1 MAKINRESVK
11 DAGRII
17 EKFLPNQIQ
26 RTKFLSFLSN
36 AINFSNKIDN
46 NNWNLNLDNY
56 GQFLRFNTGQ
66 EFCIQLDKFG
76 LLILCNR
83 LTIKSVIDENNIP
96 VNYRGYK
103 KGIGDIL
110 NQDFNETPDLLSK
123 TKNSIGCILAL
134 EHIENYIDYFEQSNK
149 EFILEALKTR
159 LTPLMRRAH
168 SNGAVEYVIANAQTT
183 SQSVE
188 LLKFEEFLQ
197 VEEIKFSRAKSISRN
212 KRLEI
217 INKSNKKPQKTIV
230 RQVVFQRNPYVVA
243 EALFRANGICERCEN
258 KAPFKRDN
266 DATPYLEV
274 HHIIP
279 LAENGDDTLENVIVL
294 CPNCHRHAHFG
305 KKTY

>member
-103 KGIGDIL
+103 KGIRDI
-110 NQDFNETPDLLSK
+110 
-123 TKNSIGCILAL
+123 
-134 EHIENYIDYFEQSNK
+134 
-149 EFILEALKTR
+149 
-159 LTPLMRRAH
+159 
-168 SNGAVEYVIANAQTT
+168 
-183 SQSVE
+183 
-188 LLKFEEFLQ
+188 
-197 VEEIKFSRAKSISRN
+197 
-212 KRLEI
+212 
-217 INKSNKKPQKTIV
+217 
-230 RQVVFQRNPYVVA
+230 
-243 EALFRANGICERCEN
+243 
-258 KAPFKRDN
+258 
-266 DATPYLEV
+266 
-274 HHIIP
+274 
-279 LAENGDDTLENVIVL
+279 
-294 CPNCHRHAHFG
+294 
-305 KKTY
+305 